1 MGSVFVTYQM
11 AATPPSAEM
20 VDLWPALMAWIPIFI
35 FGPLSV
41 LLMSQVKT

>member
-11 AATPPSAEM
+11 AASPPTPQLTN
-20 VDLWPALMAWIPIFI
+20 LWPALMAWVPIFI
-35 FGPLSV
+35 FGPLSI